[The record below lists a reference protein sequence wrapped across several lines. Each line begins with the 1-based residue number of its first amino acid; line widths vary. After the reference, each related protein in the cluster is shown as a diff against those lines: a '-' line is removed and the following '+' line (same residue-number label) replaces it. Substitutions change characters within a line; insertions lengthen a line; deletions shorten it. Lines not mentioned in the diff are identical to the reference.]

1 LPSIQGNKRQLRHVT
16 EDALAALLARNNPP
30 RVFQRGGVLTRLRIR
45 IETGAPYL
53 EPLTDHALRGV
64 LGRVANWL
72 HTRIVRREEIMED
85 DAPPME
91 VVNDLA
97 ALPGWDGIPPIEGI
111 VEAPVI
117 TRQGVLI
124 QVPGFYPEA
133 RLLYHPA
140 AGLHVPSIPP
150 IPTLSEIASARQLLL
165 EELLGDFPFQD
176 DASKAHALAAL
187 LIPFVRQL
195 IDGPIPLH
203 LLDAPV
209 EGTGK
214 TLLATVIA
222 IVSTGREAE
231 AVAEAASPEEWRKR
245 ITALLAEAPTFIFL
259 DNLNRVLDAGAL
271 ASALTTRI
279 WRDRLLGISK
289 TAILPNTSIWL
300 ASGNNTQMSREMIR
314 RTVWCR
320 LDAKVD
326 APWERQ
332 EFRHPNLIS
341 WAKSQRGPLV
351 GAALTLVQAWIA
363 TGRPRGTQMLGMFES
378 WAETMGGILE
388 VAGVPGLLSNSR
400 EFRAKHADKVSEW
413 RAFVTC
419 WWQEYREQS
428 VGVEEVFRLVTQQAL
443 LDSVLGDK
451 GEKSQRTRLGL
462 ALGKAA
468 DRVFGDYC
476 LERAGEDHKAR
487 QQYRLRRLQGGQQP
501 GQATCQRE
509 A

>member
-16 EDALAALLARNNPP
+16 DDALAALLARNNPP
-30 RVFQRGGVLTRLRIR
+30 SVFQRGGLLTRLRVR
-45 IETGAPYL
+45 IETGGPYL

-64 LGRVANWL
+64 LSRVANWL
-72 HTRIVRREEIMED
+72 KLRITQRTEILED
-85 DAPPME
+85 DAPPMA
-91 VVNDLA
+91 VVKDLA
-97 ALPGWDGIPPIEGI
+97 ALPGWDGIPPIEAI
-111 VEAPVI
+111 IEAPVF

-133 RLLYHPA
+133 RLWYHPA
-140 AGLHVPSIPP
+140 AGLEVPP
-150 IPTLSEIASARQLLL
+150 IAQVPTPSEIAHARQLLL

-187 LIPFVRQL
+187 LLPFVRQL
-195 IDGPIPLH
+195 IDGPTPLH

-214 TLLATVIA
+214 TLLAMVIA
-222 IVSTGREAE
+222 IVATGREAE
-231 AVAEAASPEEWRKR
+231 AIAEAASAEEWRKR
-245 ITALLAEAPTFIFL
+245 ITALLAEAPTFILL

-271 ASALTTRI
+271 ASALTTRV

-332 EFRHPNLIS
+332 GFRHPNLIN

-363 TGRPRGTQMLGMFES
+363 AGQPRGTQMLGMFES
-378 WAETMGGILE
+378 WAETVGGILG
-388 VAGVPGLLSNSR
+388 VAGVNGLLSNPR

-419 WWQEYREQS
+419 WWQEYGEQS
-428 VGVEEVFRLVTQQAL
+428 VGVEELFRLVTQQAL
-443 LDSVLGDK
+443 LDSVLGDR

-462 ALGKAA
+462 ALGKAS
-468 DRVFGDYC
+468 DRVFGEYC
-476 LERAGEDHKAR
+476 LDRAGEDHKGR
-487 QQYRLRRLQGGQQP
+487 QQYRLRPLQAEQP
-501 GQATCQRE
+501 HGRETCRPE